1 MFTALSRSA
10 PVLAI
15 AAGALLL
22 SATGG
27 AVAATIITGADIK
40 DGTVTTRDIK
50 NSTLKTADFSAAAIA
65 ALEGDPG
72 PAGPQGDPG
81 PAGPPGP
88 AGAAGAPGVSGWQLV
103 SQSTSVPAGAD
114 GNAQA
119 TCPAGKKVLGIAGYF
134 VSGNEGIQT
143 NLATAA
149 GVAYGHNSTA
159 IANTLVVE
167 IICATVS

>member
-10 PVLAI
+10 PALAI

-27 AVAATIITGADIK
+27 AVAATVITGADIK

-50 NSTLKTADFSAAAIA
+50 NSTLKTADLSAAAIA

-81 PAGPPGP
+81 QAGPPGP
-88 AGAAGAPGVSGWQLV
+88 VGPAGAPGISGWELV
-103 SQSTSVPAGAD
+103 SNSTSVPSGAD
-114 GNAQA
+114 GTVYA
-119 TCPAGKKVLGIAGYF
+119 TCPTGKKTLGIAGYF
-134 VSGNEGIQT
+134 VTGTEGIQS
-143 NLATAA
+143 NLATATGA
-149 GVAYGHNSTA
+149 VYGHNSKAT
-159 IANTLVVE
+159 ANTLVIE
-167 IICATVS
+167 IICATVG